1 LLFSTPIPIKPTDG
15 DITPKTSQNEVIITT
30 ITQGDIENDRD
41 GFFGLLSIH
50 HFTKS
55 KIENESVLYEWISLH
70 S

>member
-1 LLFSTPIPIKPTDG
+1 M
-15 DITPKTSQNEVIITT
+15 IITT